1 MSSQSSFVGRCGV
14 VAAAA
19 ALLVVGATAARAE
32 APNGVVGPDVV
43 VFDIPSTYYWGTSGL
58 TRAYSVGT
66 TSCNRGDVPVE
77 WVSST
82 NQHPVIAQ
90 NLYRVTLPDA
100 GPPVEHGTIEMLGI
114 SWLKHGFVSV
124 NGSSC
129 DTCQYPPNGGAQ
141 LGVGCSDPYSASLNG
156 SQSNLGPRSEVNA
169 FTGYFLEPP
178 GSPSGDPTLAGRIN
192 VLASEIVN
200 DPSRYRY
207 FVEGE
212 YIAPDDALAGNG
224 LNNASHRE
232 VLVSG
237 TSLTT
242 TGATE
247 EGRPAIYAWQD
258 LDPTVTVREV
268 QVPGEGLF
276 IVAYTTGDNGNG
288 TWHYEYNVFNLNSH
302 LSGSS
307 FSVPILPDTVVTNTG
322 FRDVSYHSGEPYD
335 GTDWTVDL
343 NPGLGWLTWYTDR
356 YTVNPLANALRWG
369 TMYTFRFDAD
379 DPPQP
384 AYAAIGMYRD
394 GGPPVVQVMVDAPAG
409 TVLPLFADD
418 FESGTTDGW
427 DAVVP

>member
-1 MSSQSSFVGRCGV
+1 VTRHESV
-14 VAAAA
+14 VRLRVAF
-19 ALLVVGATAARAE
+19 ATA
-32 APNGVVGPDVV
+32 VVLLAAGGPTVLATEPDGIIGPDVV
-43 VFDIPSTYYWGTSGL
+43 VFEIPSVYYWGSSGD
-58 TRAYSVGT
+58 TRSYSVGT

-100 GPPVEHGTIEMLGI
+100 GPPVEHGAIEMLGI

-141 LGVGCSDPYSASLNG
+141 LGVGCSDPYSATLNG

-192 VLASEIVN
+192 VSATEIIA
-200 DPSRYRY
+200 DPTRYRY

-212 YIAPDDALAGNG
+212 YVAPDDAIAGNG

-242 TGATE
+242 TGPTE

-258 LDPTVTVREV
+258 IDPTVTVREV

-276 IVAYTTGDNGNG
+276 LVAYKAGDNGDG
-288 TWHYEYNVFNLNSH
+288 TWHYEYAVFNLNSH
-302 LSGSS
+302 LSGAS
-307 FSVPILPDTVVTNTG
+307 FSVPIASNSVVSNTG

-335 GTDWTVDL
+335 GADWAVDV
-343 NPGLGWLTWYTDR
+343 NPGIGWLTWYTDS
-356 YTVNPLANALRWG
+356 YATNPVANALRWS
-369 TMYTFRFDAD
+369 TMYNFRFDTD
-379 DPPQP
+379 SPPQP
-384 AYAAIGMYRD
+384 AIATIGMYRD
-394 GGPPVVQVMVDAPAG
+394 GGPPFVEVMVEAPANN
-409 TVLPLFADD
+409 LAPLFADN
-418 FESGTTDGW
+418 FESGTTDAW
-427 DAVVP
+427 TIVVP